1 MPKSRVAVLLLL
13 AGAAATF
20 GQELTVRKVDV
31 LSSEVFVLPFEAD
44 SGVTADQNGVAF
56 DISTADGLRTYRATY
71 QGRTYTTHVDALG
84 APKRV
89 AFDLTERRFR
99 VISRTLRL
107 ELDNYGLLQPLASEL
122 GAGGKAYPHLGFALL
137 HLPRHLDPVA
147 VVGRLAQRA
156 GVREASLQFVEA
168 RPRPIGRMGNG
179 ASVFERTTTPGLDT
193 ETPDAGAQV
202 VQRRSR
208 PIDRRQNGAPRFA
221 PTSKDDL
228 KADLF
233 VSIDGIRVSSA
244 EVIFDVEIW
253 NFGAATADR
262 AELYL
267 FLSSDPSFAETE
279 RQASRVIAALE
290 AKSGVAFSMRE
301 NLRGLTPGTVYYAVA
316 FTPEQD
322 TEIAG
327 RAYTNENVAGFRL
340 DEAGSVQVGCVEPGR
355 GGRRG
360 GVDPLYRH
368 QWHLRNTGQAA
379 FSSRRGVR
387 NQDLRLGSI
396 LSRGPRGDGVRVAV
410 VDTGLEVCHPDL
422 AANIEPAASFNFNAN
437 DGGLVLVD
445 VDFVDR
451 VIDLVIGDEV
461 GDPFNLSPA
470 GDHGTSVAGLIAA
483 EASNGI
489 GGRGVAPGVHLRGY
503 NMLNALAPHIGPFLD
518 SLGASDFLPDSSDVD
533 VFNMSFGS
541 IGSGPGNASPMRKAL
556 FAYGVRRLRN
566 RLGAIY
572 VKAAGNGFN
581 QCRSLRT
588 PLNDRI
594 GCVSANGDVTNNL
607 PYLIVVGGL
616 DATGARASYASAGS
630 NLWVSAPAGE
640 SGYSSPAMITTD
652 QLGQEAGYGAI
663 YGGPLTER
671 ASVNPN
677 GDYVSTFNGTSS
689 SAPNVSGVVAV
700 LLDAEP
706 ELTWRDVKHV
716 LASTARRVDPSV
728 AQVAQRFGGTSRV
741 VQHRWITNGAGYNF
755 HNWYG
760 FGGVHAARALS
771 LARRHA
777 PNSLGRFRRS
787 GWFNAGGGEPADI
800 PDADGQGVTQR
811 LTVAGLPAFASI
823 EAVVVEVDIDHP
835 FPHDLAIQLSSPD
848 GTPSIVNPVFNE
860 VVAFDNEDVTLRWRL
875 LSNAFYGEN
884 PNGTWR
890 LLVYDGAE
898 GDTGALNHWRLRFYF
913 GEHPRPTD

>member
-1 MPKSRVAVLLLL
+1 MPKSIVAVLLLL

-107 ELDNYGLLQPLASEL
+107 ELDDYGLLQPLLSEV
-122 GAGGKAYPHLGFALL
+122 GAVSGKAYPHLGFALIR
-137 HLPRHLDPVA
+137 LPRNLDPLA
-147 VVGRLAQRA
+147 VVARLAQRA
-156 GVREASLQFVEA
+156 GVREASLQFVKE
-168 RPRPIGRMGNG
+168 RPRPIGQGGN
-179 ASVFERTTTPGLDT
+179 S
-193 ETPDAGAQV
+193 
-202 VQRRSR
+202 
-208 PIDRRQNGAPRFA
+208 APRFA
-221 PTSKDDL
+221 PTAKSDAQDVSLQVVGEHPRPTGRRRNGTPGFAPTNKSDL
-228 KADLF
+228 KADIYVL
-233 VSIDGIRVSSA
+233 IDGIRVDEEA
-244 EVIFDVEIW
+244 QTTFEIIVV
-253 NFGAATADR
+253 NFGAVN
-262 AELYL
+262 
-267 FLSSDPSFAETE
+267 SSPAPLHLWIGTDPSFVETV
-279 RQASRVIAALE
+279 RRTFRVIPALTP
-290 AKSGVAFSMRE
+290 KDIYMVSIPQS
-301 NLRGLTPGTVYYAVA
+301 LLDLTPGRTYYAVA
-316 FTPEQD
+316 AMAEQG
-322 TEIAG
+322 TEMTG
-327 RAYTNENVAGFRL
+327 RAYTNEDVAGFRL
-340 DEAGSVQVGCVEPGR
+340 DAAGRIQVGCVEPGR
-355 GGRRG
+355 GGRPG
-360 GVDPLYRH
+360 VVDPLYRH

-379 FSSRRGVR
+379 YASEGGTR
-387 NQDLRLGSI
+387 NQDLRLGNI
-396 LSRGPRGDGVRVAV
+396 LSRGPRGTGVRVAV

-422 AANIEPAASFNFNAN
+422 VANVEPDASFNFNAI
-437 DGGLVLVD
+437 GGDSPAWWASELS
-445 VDFVDR
+445 
-451 VIDLVIGDEV
+451 
-461 GDPFNLSPA
+461 DPFNPSPT

-483 EASNGI
+483 EAANGI
-489 GGRGVAPGVHLRGY
+489 GGRGVAPGVRLRGY
-503 NMLNALAPHIGPFLD
+503 NMLNALDSDLGTVLD
-518 SLGASDFLPDSSDVD
+518 ALGASDFLPDSADVD

-541 IGSGPGNASPMRKAL
+541 FGLPTNAMPEEEAL
-556 FAYGVRRLRN
+556 FAYGTRRLRN

-572 VKAAGNGFN
+572 VKSAGNGFN
-581 QCRSLRT
+581 ECRALRE
-588 PLNDRI
+588 PVNSRI
-594 GCVSANGDVTNNL
+594 GCVGANGDDFNNL
-607 PYLIVVGGL
+607 PYVIVVGGL
-616 DATGARASYASAGS
+616 DATGVRASYASAGA

-640 SGYSSPAMITTD
+640 YGYSSPAMITTD
-652 QLGQEAGYGAI
+652 QLGQEAGYDAI
-663 YGGPLTER
+663 YGGPLTEQT
-671 ASVNPN
+671 SVNPH
-677 GDYVSTFNGTSS
+677 GDYMSTFNGTSS

-787 GWFNAGGGEPADI
+787 GWFNSGGGDPADI

-811 LTVAGLPAFASI
+811 LTVAGLPTFASI

-860 VVAFDNEDVTLRWRL
+860 VLAIDNDGVTLRWRL